1 MEDFL
6 DDFKDF
12 IGARLQQPLFD
23 IEQNIA
29 YQEKFDNYKLY
40 YTTLKERLKKED
52 IQLLENL
59 ICAKETIEDF
69 YIDISYRTGFT
80 DGFKMKDSIK
90 KESKE

>member
-23 IEQNIA
+23 IENSIA
-29 YQEKFDNYKLY
+29 YQEKANNYKLY
-40 YTTLKERLKKED
+40 YTALKDRLKKED
-52 IQLLENL
+52 IKLLENL
-59 ICAKETIEDF
+59 IREKGKIEDF

-80 DGFKMKDSIK
+80 DGIKMKDSIK